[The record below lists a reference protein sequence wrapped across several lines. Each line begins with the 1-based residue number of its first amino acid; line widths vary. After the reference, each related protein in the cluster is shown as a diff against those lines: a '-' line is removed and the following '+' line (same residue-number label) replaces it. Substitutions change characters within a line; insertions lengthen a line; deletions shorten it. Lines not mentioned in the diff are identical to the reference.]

1 MVLQGCKVADS
12 MGKVVDSMR
21 RRKPYFEVPMVDL
34 WEEEQASERL
44 DGIYGSDLRKA
55 MTTGVGH
62 LANAFPDLRE
72 DRKAKLIGPNLEGVG
87 WYPTVNEDSRAA
99 GRPSKYCRRC
109 VRSVQGHRGGHDKWA
124 LWCFRGIG

>member
-1 MVLQGCKVADS
+1 

-87 WYPTVNEDSRAA
+87 WYPTVNEDSRAYLE
-99 GRPSKYCRRC
+99 PLPEK
-109 VRSVQGHRGGHDKWA
+109 RSDFDAQPWTVLHGESHNFLEWDETKA
-124 LWCFRGIG
+124 DSL